1 MQYQDIVHFY
11 KWKKILIT
19 GTTWF
24 KWSWLALW
32 LHTIWADIIGFGLP
46 PVTNPNLFHILKL
59 DEKITQIYGDINI
72 SDELNA
78 VCEEYKP
85 EIIFHLAAQP
95 LVKEWYKRPVYT
107 FMTNAIWTV
116 HVLEA
121 IRQHDYIQWWV
132 MITTDKVYENLEW
145 MYPYRETDRL
155 AWHDP
160 YSASKAMAELAIR
173 SYQQWFFPNHE
184 KKIVSVRAG
193 NVFGWWDW
201 SADRLIP
208 NIVRS
213 IESQSVLY
221 INPKSVRPW
230 QHVLEPLYG
239 YMLAGM
245 KIFENDSYIGAYN
258 FGPDFSDNLTVQE
271 IADISLELNP
281 WLRYEEYPDEMKWV
295 HEARLLLL
303 DNTKAKTLLNWYPK
317 LSVKQ
322 GLDLTYT
329 WYSSYAQWLDMSEI
343 TEQQIQHFI
352 NKIEHEC

>member
-1 MQYQDIVHFY
+1 MHYQDIVDFY
-11 KWKKILIT
+11 KGKKILIT

-32 LHTIWADIIGFGLP
+32 LHNIWAQVIGFWLP
-46 PVTNPNLFHILKL
+46 PSTTPNLFHILKL
-59 DEKITQIYGDINI
+59 DEKIIQVYGDINI

-78 VCEEYKP
+78 VCEKYKP

-116 HVLEA
+116 HVLEL
-121 IRQHDYIQWWV
+121 IRQHEYIKGWV

-145 MYPYRETDRL
+145 IYPYRETDRL

-184 KKIVSVRAG
+184 KKVVAVRAW
-193 NVFGWWDW
+193 NVFGGGDW
-201 SADRLIP
+201 SEDRLIP
-208 NIVRS
+208 NIIRS
-213 IESQSVLY
+213 LQNNSTLY
-221 INPKSVRPW
+221 INPKAVRPW

-239 YMLAGM
+239 YMLVGM
-245 KIFENDSYIGAYN
+245 RMFEDNSFIGAYN

-271 IADISLELNP
+271 IAEISHEIHKELQ
-281 WLRYEEYPDEMKWV
+281 YEEYPENISGV

-303 DNTKAKTLLNWYPK
+303 DNTKSKTILHWYPK
-317 LSVKQ
+317 HSVKEW
-322 GLDLTYT
+322 LKITYD
-329 WYSSYAQWLDMSEI
+329 WYSAYSEWKDMDAF
-343 TEQQIQHFI
+343 TVKQINDFI
-352 NKIEHEC
+352 QKQ